1 MGSPVEDVKTSSHH
15 LRGTLAAELG
25 SDRDQFSG
33 DATTL
38 LKFHGTY
45 QQDDR
50 DQRRARTAARQE
62 LAYSC
67 MVRTSLPGGVLSP
80 EQWLAADALA
90 DEVADGTLRI
100 TTRQDLQ
107 FHFVHKGDLRRPSPP

>member
-1 MGSPVEDVKTSSHH
+1 MGSPVEDVKTSSRH
-15 LRGTLAAELG
+15 LRGTLAAELAT
-25 SDRDQFSG
+25 DAAQFTG

-50 DQRRARTAARQE
+50 DQRRTLTQAKQA

-67 MVRTSLPGGVLSP
+67 MFPGVPVRPLPG
-80 EQWLAADALA
+80 
-90 DEVADGTLRI
+90 R
-100 TTRQDLQ
+100 
-107 FHFVHKGDLRRPSPP
+107 